1 MMTHEFRRKKNVIVR
16 VTSEWNDDVKNTTG
30 VANFKSLYRRPRAAT
45 VSPVVQ
51 HEQEHPRQGSTWTA
65 EDHLTSNRLFLS
77 YLASHPL
84 QKLTV
89 FNRFARNG
97 LKLCWIIFIKS
108 SSITQLYLKS
118 NSHAE
123 SFNSALRTF

>member
-30 VANFKSLYRRPRAAT
+30 VANFKCLYRRPRAAT

-65 EDHLTSNRLFLS
+65 EDHLTSN
-77 YLASHPL
+77 
-84 QKLTV
+84 K
-89 FNRFARNG
+89 
-97 LKLCWIIFIKS
+97 
-108 SSITQLYLKS
+108 
-118 NSHAE
+118 
-123 SFNSALRTF
+123 